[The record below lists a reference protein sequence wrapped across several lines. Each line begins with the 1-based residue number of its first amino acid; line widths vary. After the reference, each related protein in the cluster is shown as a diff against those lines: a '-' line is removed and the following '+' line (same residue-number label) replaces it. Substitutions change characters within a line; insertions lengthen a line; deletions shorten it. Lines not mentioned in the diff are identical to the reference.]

1 MSLLLAFVMAVS
13 FNIPAFAATSALL
26 KSDGIAFIKQ
36 NVTDTEAYLQYY
48 LTTDGQTTLI
58 TESTEVKDG
67 QISTSFSSVE
77 VDETGNVDSSTRKTQ
92 QFTSSIVDKM
102 LIPEIGLRSSTAS
115 ECN

>member
-58 TESTEVKDG
+58 TESSEVKDG
-67 QISTSFSSVE
+67 QISTRKYFK
-77 VDETGNVDSSTRKTQ
+77 GN
-92 QFTSSIVDKM
+92 
-102 LIPEIGLRSSTAS
+102 P
-115 ECN
+115 N

>member
-1 MSLLLAFVMAVS
+1 MAVS

-58 TESTEVKDG
+58 TESSEVKDG

-77 VDETGNVDSSTRKTQ
+77 VDSTRKTQ